1 MAMAAA
7 EKWRSR
13 SWWSKKVIIEPRFS
27 PVQWKPTDQRL
38 PRASGVLAKG
48 NRGNDRLGE
57 ISRPRTASLPHER
70 RRESRPAGSQG
81 IFRTASIRSAAPGW
95 VAKNPPLP
103 GPETCRSQ
111 VKVSIIISFG

>member
-1 MAMAAA
+1 MQCQSHKPLTNRDPDVPRDVAHVSLSRALAGVVSR
-7 EKWRSR
+7 RS
-13 SWWSKKVIIEPRFS
+13 
-27 PVQWKPTDQRL
+27 
-38 PRASGVLAKG
+38 G
-48 NRGNDRLGE
+48 
-57 ISRPRTASLPHER
+57 TASLPYER

-103 GPETCRSQ
+103 GPETCWSQ